1 MVNNFTSGLYNIS
14 FFNMKIDT
22 SEELTNEV
30 IKKEESTFIHEFIHY
45 LQDLILPYNI
55 RVNLSNVR
63 WLFNILGEAYKKRT
77 IKRPFE
83 DWNNESSIL
92 WTQFNNTFG
101 HGNFID
107 KVAYINN
114 ITSDYDNIEGYDSN
128 LNVVRR
134 HRVYKY
140 TLDVVEDAELQ
151 HSETYYLGARDLL
164 EYIAYKIESKFFP
177 DRPAAPQL
185 PYESVDLIFDSYGL
199 ADISDEIKICIA
211 ERCLYNDAPVHCL
224 LYVLLS
230 DNKFK
235 DFIRNSSYKD
245 IYAFLLNSSTLTRD
259 GYSEELNAKTQRRI
273 HQFKNELQIRYGSF
287 EEISKWLSM
296 VSEFVKNNLSGKFIF
311 SDIYKMNSDD
321 MHKFV
326 NDVINQVGIPLIMNE
341 QEKYISMCPE
351 HIQKS
356 GFIQFYV
363 SQKFMDFLFNNKETK
378 CPIYGFCKANGGSCN
393 ENCVLNNN
401 GIIMGNE
408 SCHYRKF
415 IETYRLTGIKID

>member
-63 WLFNILGEAYKKRT
+63 WLFNILEEAYKKGT

-164 EYIAYKIESKFFP
+164 EYKIG
-177 DRPAAPQL
+177 RAH
-185 PYESVDLIFDSYGL
+185 V
-199 ADISDEIKICIA
+199 
-211 ERCLYNDAPVHCL
+211 
-224 LYVLLS
+224 
-230 DNKFK
+230 
-235 DFIRNSSYKD
+235 
-245 IYAFLLNSSTLTRD
+245 
-259 GYSEELNAKTQRRI
+259 
-273 HQFKNELQIRYGSF
+273 
-287 EEISKWLSM
+287 
-296 VSEFVKNNLSGKFIF
+296 
-311 SDIYKMNSDD
+311 
-321 MHKFV
+321 
-326 NDVINQVGIPLIMNE
+326 
-341 QEKYISMCPE
+341 
-351 HIQKS
+351 
-356 GFIQFYV
+356 
-363 SQKFMDFLFNNKETK
+363 
-378 CPIYGFCKANGGSCN
+378 
-393 ENCVLNNN
+393 
-401 GIIMGNE
+401 
-408 SCHYRKF
+408 
-415 IETYRLTGIKID
+415 